1 MNSVIY
7 WFKDK
12 KNLFIGIGST
22 ILVLAIFVFLMDWII
37 MPIYTKHG
45 NELELPDVTELK
57 FQEAKNLLESKGFKV
72 VKDREKYNELY
83 PKGVVLSHSPPP
95 FTKVKKGRRIYLI
108 ISAGEQKVSV
118 PHVVGRS
125 ERDAIFILEKN
136 SLQPGEIFYEY
147 NNYQPRGVVFEQ
159 SIPQGTLVKKDTLI
173 NIIVS
178 NGRRPDRFITPDV
191 VGRSLL
197 QAKKIIRSAGLK
209 VGEITTETYI
219 DLVSGTVIQ
228 QSIEPG
234 EEVEQGTVINLVI
247 NKL

>member
-1 MNSVIY
+1 MNSIIN

-12 KNLFIGIGST
+12 KNIFIGTGST
-22 ILVLAIFVFLMDWII
+22 IIAVVIFIFLMDLIV
-37 MPIYTKHG
+37 MPLYTKHG
-45 NELELPDVTELK
+45 KELELPDVTELK
-57 FQEAKNLLESKGFKV
+57 YEEAKNLLESKKFKV

-118 PHVVGRS
+118 PDLVGRS
-125 ERDAIFILEKN
+125 ERDAIFLLEKS
-136 SLQPGEIFYEY
+136 SLQAGEIFYEY
-147 NNYQPRGVVFEQ
+147 NNYQPRGVVAEQ
-159 SIPQGTLVKKDTLI
+159 SIPQGTLVKKDTLV

-191 VGRSLL
+191 VGRSLI
-197 QAKKIIRSAGLK
+197 QAKKMIRSAGLN
-209 VGEITTETYI
+209 VGEITTETYN
-219 DLVSGTVIQ
+219 DLVSGTVIR
-228 QSIEPG
+228 QSIEEG
-234 EEVEQGTVINLVI
+234 AEVEQGTVINLVI